1 MQKLKQSTC
10 SRQMQDMNTSKNL
23 EYKEKMTPHKTLD
36 LQNLLEGA
44 RELISSLTVL
54 KNQMTNLS
62 IEVIP

>member
-23 EYKEKMTPHKTLD
+23 EYKEKMTPDKTLD